1 MTKKLTTD
9 QEIQA
14 HWDAHHAKYRD
25 EAMEEKAGLFLNHDA
40 QWLFINKVCELIGG
54 EDAHKRFTPNELI
67 EMCEEMYGKEDGPHV
82 AAGHNPHGEAK
93 GMY

>member
-67 EMCEEMYGKEDGPHV
+67 EMCEEMSESHRLHMKQQERV
-82 AAGHNPHGEAK
+82 
-93 GMY
+93 